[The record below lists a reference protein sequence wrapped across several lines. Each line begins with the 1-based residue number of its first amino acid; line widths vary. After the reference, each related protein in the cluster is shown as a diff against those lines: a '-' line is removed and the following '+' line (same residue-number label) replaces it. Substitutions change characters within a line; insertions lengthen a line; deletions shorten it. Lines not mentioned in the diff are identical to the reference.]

1 MKIITTVLFLIMSF
15 AAFSQTVAEKG
26 IIDFMRTEENIWNA
40 GDLEGYVNLYTPD
53 DSCRM
58 LTKTGAVKGRKDIL
72 EHYKKYFWPKE
83 KMGQLVLEHDLIE
96 KETDDVYYVTGF
108 FHVSFNDGKKI
119 DGRFST
125 IMKKIN
131 GKWYIFSDH
140 SS

>member
-1 MKIITTVLFLIMSF
+1 MKMIATVLLMMISF
-15 AAFSQTVAEKG
+15 GAFSQTEAEKE
-26 IIDFMRTEENIWNA
+26 IIDFMRTEESIWNA
-40 GDLEGYVNLYTPD
+40 GNLEGYVNLYTPD

-58 LTKTGAVKGRKDIL
+58 LTKNGSVKGRKDIL
-72 EHYKKYFWPKE
+72 EYYKKYFWPKE

-108 FHVSFNDGKKI
+108 FHVSFSDGKKL

-125 IMKKIN
+125 IMKKVN